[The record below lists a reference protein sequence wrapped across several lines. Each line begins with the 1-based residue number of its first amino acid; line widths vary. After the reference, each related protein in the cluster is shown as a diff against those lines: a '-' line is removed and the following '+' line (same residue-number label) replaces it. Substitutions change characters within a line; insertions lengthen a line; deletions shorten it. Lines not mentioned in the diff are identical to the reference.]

1 MLVVG
6 KRLLPWL
13 LRQVAK
19 TGSRELFTL
28 SVLVFAIGIAY
39 STDLPCQFRI
49 GCLLLR
55 HGDA

>member
-39 STDLPCQFRI
+39 GAAQIFHVVSLWVPSSQ
-49 GCLLLR
+49 
-55 HGDA
+55 AW